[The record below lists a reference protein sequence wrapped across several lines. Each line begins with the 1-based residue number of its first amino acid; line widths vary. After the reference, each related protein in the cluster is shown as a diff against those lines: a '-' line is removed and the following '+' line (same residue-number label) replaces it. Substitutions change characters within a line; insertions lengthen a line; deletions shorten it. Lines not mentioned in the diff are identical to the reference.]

1 MSQATQTRRFDPWL
15 LMAAPLFMLAVAAAA
30 YPAFRA
36 DPTSTPG
43 IILLVGLTVTAVV
56 GLFAFGRVSDV
67 TPHLEADDLLGALE
81 EPSAVVSPDGR
92 VLAGNPGWKAAAAGV
107 RRLPR
112 GRAAP
117 GLYQAFAEA
126 REGRTGRASARL
138 DGQDWE
144 LLVSWAGAERYL
156 VRVAPEA
163 VLAPELAVQAIEPV
177 RAMDT
182 AGQRAAA
189 AGAPFGSAVVRGS
202 DLFEGEVVECNAAL
216 PVLLGGRARPS
227 ARLIDLLD
235 SNGIEEA
242 RDKIAAGSVGPL
254 ELQTPGPEA
263 RTLHLYIAPEDGA
276 RRVWLFDVSDQK
288 ALELQLN
295 QSAKMQAIGQ
305 LAGGVAHDFN
315 NILMAI
321 EGQVYDLMLRH
332 PVGDASYGGLNE
344 IRQNGVRAADLV
356 RKLLAL
362 ARKQTVRRERLD
374 LGELI
379 SESEVFLRR
388 LLREDVKLE
397 TDYGRDLPEVMLDRS
412 QFETAVMNLVVNARD
427 AMKGHVGPG
436 EGRVR
441 IQVRKVDSQTAR
453 AGGWLDAPGDD
464 IALIEVSDNGPGVP
478 VELKTKVFEPFFTT
492 KAVGEGTGMGLA
504 SVYGIVDQSGG
515 HIVLAD
521 GEAGGA
527 VFRIYLPAAKA
538 RTEEEVAAKPAA
550 KAPRQPRDLS
560 GAGRILF
567 AEDEGSV
574 RLITAKLLRARGYEV
589 IEAEN
594 GEEALALAEANAG
607 KIDMLVSDVIMPDM
621 DGPGLLRHARPF
633 QGDIPVLFISGY
645 AEAEFSDLL
654 EGEANVAFLAK
665 PISIPTLAGKIKEL
679 LRPEAEAVAEPEVA
693 SAQETTAA

>member
-1 MSQATQTRRFDPWL
+1 MSQAIQKRRFDPWL
-15 LMAAPLFMLAVAAAA
+15 FVAAPLFMLAVAAAA

-36 DPTSTPG
+36 DPVSAPG
-43 IILLVGLTVTAVV
+43 LLLLVGLTAVAV
-56 GLFAFGRVSDV
+56 IGLFAFGRVSEA
-67 TPHLEADDLLGALE
+67 TPQLEADDLLGALE
-81 EPSAVVSPDGR
+81 EPSAIVSPDGR
-92 VLAGNPGWKAAAAGV
+92 ILAGNAGWKAAAAAV

-117 GLYQAFAEA
+117 GLYQAYAEA
-126 REGRTGRASARL
+126 REGGTGRALARIE
-138 DGQDWE
+138 GQDWE

-163 VLAPELAVQAIEPV
+163 VLAPVMPVQAVEPP
-177 RAMDT
+177 RSTDT

-202 DLFEGEVVECNAAL
+202 DLFEGEIVECNAAL

-227 ARLIDLLD
+227 ARLADLLD
-235 SNGIEEA
+235 PAGMADA
-242 RDKIAAGSVGPL
+242 RDKMAAGSVGPL
-254 ELQTPGPEA
+254 ELTTPGPEA
-263 RTLHLYIAPEDGA
+263 RTLHLYIAPEDDA

-288 ALELQLN
+288 AMEVQLN

-321 EGQVYDLMLRH
+321 QLRLDDLLQRHSLGDPSYEGL
-332 PVGDASYGGLNE
+332 SE

-388 LLREDVKLE
+388 LMREDVKLE
-397 TDYGRDLPEVMLDRS
+397 TDYGRDLPEVLLDRS
-412 QFETAVMNLVVNARD
+412 QFETALMNLVVNARD

-441 IQVRKVDSQTAR
+441 VQVRKVDGRAAR
-453 AGGWLDAPGDD
+453 AGGWAEAPEGDL
-464 IALIEVSDNGPGVP
+464 ALIEVSDNGPGVP
-478 VELKTKVFEPFFTT
+478 AELKAKVFEPFFTT

-538 RTEEEVAAKPAA
+538 QTEEEPAPRPVA

-567 AEDEGSV
+567 VEDEDMV
-574 RLITAKLLRARGYEV
+574 RGIAAKLLRARGYEV
-589 IEAEN
+589 IEAPD
-594 GEEALALAEANAG
+594 GEAALELAKEHAG
-607 KIDMLVSDVIMPDM
+607 TIDMLISDVIMPGM
-621 DGPGLLRHARPF
+621 DGPSLLRHAREYL
-633 QGDIPVLFISGY
+633 GDAPVMFISGY

-654 EGEANVAFLAK
+654 EGESNVSFLPK
-665 PISIPTLAGKIKEL
+665 PIDIKTLAETVKDR
-679 LRPEAEAVAEPEVA
+679 LRAGQADEVRTA
-693 SAQETTAA
+693 APETTAA

>member
-1 MSQATQTRRFDPWL
+1 MRQVIEKRHLDPWL
-15 LMAAPLFMLAVAAAA
+15 WVAAPLFMLAVGAAA

-36 DPTSTPG
+36 DPVSTPG
-43 IILLVGLTVTAVV
+43 MLLLVGLTAVAV
-56 GLFAFGRVSDV
+56 IGLFAFGRVTDA
-67 TPHLEADDLLGALE
+67 TPQLEADDLLGALE
-81 EPSAVVSPDGR
+81 EPSAIVSADGR
-92 VLAGNPGWKAAAAGV
+92 ILAGNVGWNVTAPGERK
-107 RRLPR
+107 LPR

-126 REGRTGRASARL
+126 REGGTGRSSVRL
-138 DGQDWE
+138 AGQDWE
-144 LLVSWAGAERYL
+144 LLISAAGPERYL

-163 VLAPELAVQAIEPV
+163 VLAPHMPVQAIEPV
-177 RAMDT
+177 RTADT

-202 DLFEGEVVECNAAL
+202 DLFEGEIVECNAAL

-227 ARLIDLLD
+227 ARLVDLVD
-235 SNGIEEA
+235 EAGMKEA
-242 RDKIAAGSVGPL
+242 REKMVGGSVGPF
-254 ELQTPGPEA
+254 ELSTGGTEA
-263 RTLHLYIAPEDGA
+263 RTLHLYIAPEDDA
-276 RRVWLFDVSDQK
+276 RRIWLFDVSDQK

-321 EGQVYDLMLRH
+321 QLRLDDLLSRH
-332 PVGDASYGGLNE
+332 SVGDPSYEGLNE

-362 ARKQTVRRERLD
+362 ARKQTVRRERMD
-374 LGELI
+374 LSELV

-388 LLREDVKLE
+388 LMREDVRLE
-397 TDYGRDLPEVMLDRS
+397 TDYGRDLPEVLVDRS
-412 QFETAVMNLVVNARD
+412 QFETALMNLVVNARD
-427 AMKGHVGPG
+427 AMRDHVAPG

-441 IQVRKVDSQTAR
+441 IKIHKVAASAAR
-453 AGGWLDAPGDD
+453 SAGWLEAPEGDL
-464 IALIEVSDNGPGVP
+464 ALIEVSDNGPGVP
-478 VELKTKVFEPFFTT
+478 PGLKAKVFEPFFTT

-515 HIVLAD
+515 HIVLGDAD
-521 GEAGGA
+521 GGGA

-538 RTEEEVAAKPAA
+538 QAEGEAAPRPAP

-567 AEDEGSV
+567 VEDEDMV
-574 RLITAKLLRARGYEV
+574 RGMAAKLLRARGYEV
-589 IEAEN
+589 IEAAN
-594 GEEALALAEANAG
+594 GEEALEVAKIHAG
-607 KIDMLVSDVIMPDM
+607 QIDMMISDVIMPGM
-621 DGPGLLRHARPF
+621 DGPSLLRHAREYL
-633 QGDIPVLFISGY
+633 GDAPVMFISGY

-654 EGEANVAFLAK
+654 EGESNVSFLPK
-665 PISIPTLAGKIKEL
+665 PIDIKTLAETVKDR
-679 LRPEAEAVAEPEVA
+679 LRPAM
-693 SAQETTAA
+693 AA

>member
-15 LMAAPLFMLAVAAAA
+15 FVAAPLFMLAVAAAA

-36 DPTSTPG
+36 DPVSTPG
-43 IILLVGLTVTAVV
+43 LILLVGLTVTAIV
-56 GLFAFGRVSDV
+56 GLFAFGRVSEA

-81 EPSAVVSPDGR
+81 EPAAIVSADGR
-92 VLAGNPGWKAAAAGV
+92 ILASNPGWKAAAAGV

-126 REGRTGRASARL
+126 REGGTGRALARIE
-138 DGQDWE
+138 GQDWE
-144 LLVSWAGAERYL
+144 LLISWAGAERYL
-156 VRVAPEA
+156 LRVAPEA
-163 VLAPELAVQAIEPV
+163 VLAPAMPVQSVEPARTV
-177 RAMDT
+177 DV

-202 DLFEGEVVECNAAL
+202 DLFEGEIVECNAAL

-235 SNGIEEA
+235 ASGIADA
-242 RDKIAAGSVGPL
+242 RDKIRGGSVGPL
-254 ELQTPGPEA
+254 ELTTPGPEA
-263 RTLHLYIAPEDGA
+263 RTLHLYIAPEEDA

-288 ALELQLN
+288 ALELQVN

-321 EGQVYDLMLRH
+321 EGQVYDLMSRH
-332 PVGDASYGGLNE
+332 PVGDPSYGGLSE

-388 LLREDVKLE
+388 LLREDVRLE
-397 TDYGRDLPEVMLDRS
+397 TDYGRDLPEVLLDRS

-427 AMKGHVGPG
+427 AMAGHVGPG

-441 IQVRKVDSQTAR
+441 IQVRKIDARTAR
-453 AGGWLDAPGDD
+453 AGGWLDAPEGEL
-464 IALIEVSDNGPGVP
+464 ALIEVSDNGPGVP
-478 VELKTKVFEPFFTT
+478 AELKTKVFEPFFTT

-515 HIVLAD
+515 HITLGD
-521 GEAGGA
+521 GETGGA
-527 VFRIYLPAAKA
+527 VFRIYLPAARA
-538 RTEEEVAAKPAA
+538 VVHSDEEVEVRPAA

-567 AEDEGSV
+567 AEDESSV

-589 IEAEN
+589 MEAAN
-594 GEEALALAEANAG
+594 GYEALELAEAHAG
-607 KIDMLVSDVIMPDM
+607 EIDMLVSDVVMPDM
-621 DGPGLLRHARPF
+621 DGPTLLRSARPF
-633 QGDIPVLFISGY
+633 LGDIPVLFISGY

-654 EGEANVAFLAK
+654 EGDANVSFLAK
-665 PISIPTLAGKIKEL
+665 PISIPILAGTIKDL
-679 LRPEAEAVAEPEVA
+679 LRPEAAAEP
-693 SAQETTAA
+693 SAPMAEPTAA

>member
-1 MSQATQTRRFDPWL
+1 MTQATQTRRFDPWL
-15 LMAAPLFMLAVAAAA
+15 LIAAPLFMLAVGAAA

-36 DPTSTPG
+36 DPMSAPG
-43 IILLVGLTVTAVV
+43 LVLLVGLTVTAVV
-56 GLFAFGRVSDV
+56 GLFAFGRVSEA

-81 EPSAVVSPDGR
+81 EPAAIVSPDGR
-92 VLAGNPGWKAAAAGV
+92 ILSGNDGWKAAADAV

-126 REGRTGRASARL
+126 REGGTGRALARIE
-138 DGQDWE
+138 GQDWE

-156 VRVAPEA
+156 IRVAPEA
-163 VLAPELAVQAIEPV
+163 VLAPAVPLVAVEPA
-177 RAMDT
+177 RAVDT

-202 DLFEGEVVECNAAL
+202 DLFEGEIVECNAAL

-235 SNGIEEA
+235 ATGIAEA
-242 RDKIAAGSVGPL
+242 REKIQSGSVGPL
-254 ELQTPGPEA
+254 ELTTPAPEA
-263 RTLHLYIAPEDGA
+263 RTLHLYIAPEDDA

-288 ALELQLN
+288 AMELQLN

-321 EGQVYDLMLRH
+321 EGQVYDLMTRH
-332 PVGDASYGGLNE
+332 PVGDPSYGGLLQ
-344 IRQNGVRAADLV
+344 IRQDGVRAADLV

-362 ARKQTVRRERLD
+362 ARKQTVRRERMD

-388 LLREDVKLE
+388 LMREDVKLE
-397 TDYGRDLPEVMLDRS
+397 TEYGRDLPVVLVDRS
-412 QFETAVMNLVVNARD
+412 QFETALMNLVVNARD
-427 AMKGHVGPG
+427 AMAGHVAAG

-441 IQVRKVDSQTAR
+441 IQVREVDARTAR
-453 AGGWLDAPGDD
+453 AGGWLDAPEGEL
-464 IALIEVSDNGPGVP
+464 ALIEISDNGPGVP
-478 VELKTKVFEPFFTT
+478 AELKAKVFEPFFTT
-492 KAVGEGTGMGLA
+492 KAIGEGTGMGLA

-521 GEAGGA
+521 AEGGGA

-538 RTEEEVAAKPAA
+538 VAVAVPGEEAVASAPAA
-550 KAPRQPRDLS
+550 RAPRQPRDLS

-567 AEDEGSV
+567 AEDESSV

-589 IEAEN
+589 IEAAN
-594 GEEALALAEANAG
+594 GYEALELAEAHAG
-607 KIDMLVSDVIMPDM
+607 EIDMLVSDVVMPDM
-621 DGPGLLRHARPF
+621 DGPNLLKNARPF
-633 QGDIPVLFISGY
+633 LGDIPVLFISGY

-654 EGEANVAFLAK
+654 EGDANVSFLAK
-665 PISIPTLAGKIKEL
+665 PISIPVLAGTIKDL
-679 LRPEAEAVAEPEVA
+679 LRGDGPPAEVREI
-693 SAQETTAA
+693 TAA